1 MKKKKAKIHDVNSIV
16 KYCIKLRENEKLWDF
31 DPNSNKSPPTNRY
44 KISVQLDKATTWN
57 SHYLVPKAGKLNL

>member
-1 MKKKKAKIHDVNSIV
+1 MMSVNSIV
-16 KYCIKLRENEKLWDF
+16 KCCIKLRENEKLWDF
-31 DPNSNKSPPTNRY
+31 GPNSNKSPPPTG